1 MSYLSLKPSE
11 ILYSQS
17 SIANKFTNGDHG
29 QIGEVLD
36 DIMEDRLTISELPE
50 IEVKCIDGSYVSCD
64 NRRLWILKQ
73 LERLGRVNEVSV
85 QIVKRICR
93 RKSARTSNVRIR
105 GMGPGGNWASKE
117 RGEVDEVS

>member
-1 MSYLSLKPSE
+1 MLYLSLKPSE
-11 ILYSQS
+11 ILYSQI
-17 SIANKFTNGDHG
+17 SIANKFIKGDYG

-36 DIMEDRLTISELPE
+36 DIMEDRLSISELPK
-50 IEVKCIDGSYVSCD
+50 IEVTCIDGSYVSCD
-64 NRRLWILKQ
+64 NRRLRILKQ

>member
-17 SIANKFTNGDHG
+17 SIANKFKNGD
-29 QIGEVLD
+29 QIGEALD
-36 DIMEDRLTISELPE
+36 NIMEGKLSISILPT
-50 IEVKCIDGSYVSCD
+50 IEVKCIDGSYVSSD

-85 QIVKRICR
+85 KTTRRIDR
-93 RKSARTSNVRIR
+93 RKSARTNNVTIR
-105 GMGPGGNWASKE
+105 GNGPGGNWA
-117 RGEVDEVS
+117 